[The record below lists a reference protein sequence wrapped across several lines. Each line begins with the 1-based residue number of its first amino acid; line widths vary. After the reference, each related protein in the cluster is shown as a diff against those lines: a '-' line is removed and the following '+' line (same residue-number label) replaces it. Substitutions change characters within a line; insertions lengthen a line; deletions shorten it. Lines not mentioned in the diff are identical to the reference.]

1 MHTVIAILFVV
12 ASVAPATATDP
23 RPGNGNGAGLAL
35 NGWAIWAESSSSRHP
50 SPGHVRPTAFPKS
63 SEEPD
68 PDCSP
73 SLDGSQPDR
82 FYCGLVRPGDNQP
95 AVTPQMLAAQAVRE
109 LVLPLPQVR
118 TAPPRGRPAMVGVP
132 QWFWLYGDGQ
142 WRPMAKRVQAGDV
155 WAEVVAS
162 PHRLVVSPGAGLPDV
177 VCQGPGSAYD
187 PHRPPKDQQS
197 GCTYLYERSSAGRPG
212 GRYRVSVTVVWGATW
227 RGSGGAGSTLAPI
240 SRTTSF
246 PLPVAEAQ
254 ALVAE

>member
-1 MHTVIAILFVV
+1 MHALTALLVAAAIVTPV
-12 ASVAPATATDP
+12 TAV
-23 RPGNGNGAGLAL
+23 RPGPDHGNGAVSLPT
-35 NGWAIWAESSSSRHP
+35 GWEIWAKSSP
-50 SPGHVRPTAFPKS
+50 STPADPGRMRPAASPKS

-142 WRPMAKRVQAGDV
+142 WRPMAKRVQAGDA

-162 PHRLVVSPGAGLPDV
+162 PQRLVISPGAGLPDV

-197 GCTYLYERSSAGRPG
+197 GCTYLYERSSAGRTG
-212 GRYRVSVTVVWGATW
+212 GVYQVSVTVVWGATW
-227 RGSGGAGSTLAPI
+227 RGSGGAGGTLAPI